1 MDYAPNNCTHILF
14 DLDGTLTDSREG
26 ILRCVQYALEKC
38 GQPEPDQTK
47 LYPFVGPPLLTSFQE
62 FCGMSSEQA
71 AFAVE
76 QYRVR
81 FSTIGMFEN
90 SVYDGI
96 PELLEKLKQSGYT
109 LAVATSKPEVYTLQ
123 ILAHFHLTE
132 YFQVIA
138 GSDIH
143 REGETKADII
153 RLALRRLKLSEQ
165 NPSRVVMVGD
175 RKHDLIGAHECGVP
189 CIGVKYGYAPEGELE
204 AYCADAVAEDVA
216 ALGCLFLKERL

>member
-1 MDYAPNNCTHILF
+1 MGFVPNTCTHILF

-26 ILRCVQYALEKC
+26 ILRCVQYALEQC
-38 GQPEPDQTK
+38 GMPEPDETK

-62 FCGMSSEQA
+62 FCGMSPEQA

-81 FSTIGMFEN
+81 FSRIGMFEN
-90 SVYDGI
+90 AVYSGI
-96 PELLEKLKQSGYT
+96 PELLGKLKQDGYI

-123 ILAHFHLTE
+123 ILEHFHLTE

-143 REGETKADII
+143 REGETKEDII
-153 RLALRRLKLSEQ
+153 RLALRRLGLPEQ
-165 NPSRVVMVGD
+165 EPLHVVMVGD
-175 RKHDLIGAHECGVP
+175 RKHDLIGAHACGIP
-189 CIGVKYGYAPEGELE
+189 CIGVEYGYAPAGEME
-204 AYCADAVAEDVA
+204 AYHADAVAENVA
-216 ALGCLFLKERL
+216 ALEKLFAKYSN